1 MKQTYVGGCHCGAVR
16 YEATLDLSQGT
27 IRCNCTI
34 CRKARAWLASVD
46 TDDFRLLSA
55 EEALGDY
62 RFGSGN
68 VHHQFCKTCG
78 IKSFA
83 RVSRPDGTGFF
94 VVVVSCLENVADAE
108 LAALPVMYLDGRN
121 DNFSAPPLHTAH
133 L

>member
-27 IRCNCTI
+27 VKCNCSI
-34 CRKARAWLASVD
+34 CRKTRAWLASVA

-55 EEALGDY
+55 PDALSNY
-62 RFGSGN
+62 QFGPRN

-78 IKSFA
+78 IKSFV
-83 RVSRPDGTGFF
+83 RVNRPDRTGFF
-94 VVVVSCLENVADAE
+94 VVVVSCLENVPDAD
-108 LAALPVMYLDGRN
+108 LAALPVMYLDGHN
-121 DNFSAPPLHTAH
+121 DNFSAPPAHTAH

>member
-27 IRCNCTI
+27 AKCNCSI
-34 CRKARAWLASVD
+34 CRKGRAWLASVG

-55 EEALGDY
+55 PDALSSY
-62 RFGSGN
+62 QFGARI

-83 RVSRPDGTGFF
+83 RVNPPDRPGFF
-94 VVVVSCLENVADAE
+94 VVVVSCLENVPDAD
-108 LAALPVMYLDGRN
+108 LAALPVIYLDGHN
-121 DNFSAPPLHTAH
+121 DNFSAPPAHTAH